1 MALFSPIKLGRTQ
14 LSHRL
19 VMAPLTRI
27 RAEDD
32 HVPTAMALEYYS
44 QRASVRGTFII
55 SEGTLLNPE
64 AISWLNIPMIY
75 SRQQIAAWKR
85 ITDAV
90 HAKGSYIYCQL
101 FTAGREVSAEVLKVT
116 GTELRSSSVVPM
128 EAGGAVPRAMT
139 EDEIWDAVSQFVQA
153 ARNAIEAGFDGVE
166 IHGANGYL
174 IDQFT
179 QDTCNKRTDRWGGNI
194 ENRARFMVE
203 ITRAVVA
210 AIGADRVGVRLSPF
224 STFQGMGMADPIPQF
239 SYLIKRL
246 KEYKLAYV
254 HLVESRVSGG
264 SDAPGTE
271 KVNFAVDIWD
281 NTSLV
286 LIAGGYT
293 PDSAKRAVET
303 EYRGKDVLVVF
314 GRHFISNP
322 DLPFRIQRGIAL
334 EPYNR
339 GTFYTTKSPIG
350 YVDYPFSEEFVR
362 EKATVT
368 KVSGTNASM
377 VAA

>member
-1 MALFSPIKLGRTQ
+1 
-14 LSHRL
+14 
-19 VMAPLTRI
+19 
-27 RAEDD
+27 
-32 HVPTAMALEYYS
+32 
-44 QRASVRGTFII
+44 
-55 SEGTLLNPE
+55 
-64 AISWLNIPMIY
+64 
-75 SRQQIAAWKR
+75 
-85 ITDAV
+85 
-90 HAKGSYIYCQL
+90 
-101 FTAGREVSAEVLKVT
+101 
-116 GTELRSSSVVPM
+116 
-128 EAGGAVPRAMT
+128 
-139 EDEIWDAVSQFVQA
+139 
-153 ARNAIEAGFDGVE
+153 
-166 IHGANGYL
+166 
-174 IDQFT
+174 
-179 QDTCNKRTDRWGGNI
+179 
-194 ENRARFMVE
+194 MVE

>member
-166 IHGANGYL
+166 IHGAN
-174 IDQFT
+174 
-179 QDTCNKRTDRWGGNI
+179 
-194 ENRARFMVE
+194 VS
-203 ITRAVVA
+203 
-210 AIGADRVGVRLSPF
+210 LSN
-224 STFQGMGMADPIPQF
+224 
-239 SYLIKRL
+239 
-246 KEYKLAYV
+246 
-254 HLVESRVSGG
+254 G
-264 SDAPGTE
+264 S
-271 KVNFAVDIWD
+271 
-281 NTSLV
+281 
-286 LIAGGYT
+286 
-293 PDSAKRAVET
+293 
-303 EYRGKDVLVVF
+303 
-314 GRHFISNP
+314 
-322 DLPFRIQRGIAL
+322 
-334 EPYNR
+334 
-339 GTFYTTKSPIG
+339 SP
-350 YVDYPFSEEFVR
+350 P
-362 EKATVT
+362 
-368 KVSGTNASM
+368 
-377 VAA
+377 